1 MNRACLVKLGMTGY
15 RTDERRRELMSQD
28 YQRSVA
34 RQRAGGRPL
43 PRNVPN
49 SRSIVVGGAAVEIS
63 GDPDSVTYDPVLAE
77 LMRFVQETRP

>member
-1 MNRACLVKLGMTGY
+1 MTGY
-15 RTDERRRELMSQD
+15 RTDERRRELMSQAL
-28 YQRSVA
+28 RSVA

>member
-1 MNRACLVKLGMTGY
+1 MTGY

-28 YQRSVA
+28 LRSVA

-49 SRSIVVGGAAVEIS
+49 SRSIVGGGAAVEIS